1 MDTNFIKNFK
11 NLTDSAMES
20 SKTLESINTA
30 LIEKCAEANMQLAT
44 SLVEA
49 GTAAADGLSDTK
61 EMPDIISIQTGLLAK
76 YNESMFDAAKSTAA
90 IFNNARSEYQ
100 GWFEKGI
107 EDIKSSTEIDN
118 FYPFPADKIKKT
130 ARKTTRS
137 A

>member
-1 MDTNFIKNFK
+1 
-11 NLTDSAMES
+11 MES